1 MLSKSFYTEFI
12 GYGGGSMSLFAY
24 LLVANNYISG
34 NSGIFL
40 ILNLVAGLALMIYT
54 ASKKAYANT
63 VLNSFWFLISILSI
77 ARLIY

>member
-1 MLSKSFYTEFI
+1 MLSESFYINFL
-12 GYGGGSMSLFAY
+12 GYGGGSMSLLGY
-24 LLVANNYISG
+24 LLVDNNFISG
-34 NSGIFL
+34 NSATFL

-63 VLNSFWFLISILSI
+63 VLNSFWFLISILGI